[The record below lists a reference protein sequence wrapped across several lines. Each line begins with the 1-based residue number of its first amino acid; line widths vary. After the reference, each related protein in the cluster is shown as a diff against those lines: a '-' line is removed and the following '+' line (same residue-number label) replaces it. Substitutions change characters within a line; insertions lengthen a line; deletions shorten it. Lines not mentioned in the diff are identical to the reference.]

1 MKRCGWSDGDKL
13 MLEYHDKEWGRPV
26 HNDQKLFEML
36 TLEGAQ
42 AGLSWSTV
50 LNRRAN
56 YKKAFVNFNI
66 VKVSTYTNANV
77 KRLLSDSG
85 IIRNK
90 LKINSVI
97 NNAKRIVEVKKEFG
111 TFDKYVWSF
120 VKNKT
125 ITNNF
130 KKLSDL
136 PYSTPISEAM
146 SKDLK
151 KRGFAFVGPSVC
163 YSFMQAVG
171 MVNDHMVDCFRHKG
185 N

>member
-1 MKRCGWSDGDKL
+1 MKRCAWPNEDKL
-13 MLEYHDKEWGRPV
+13 MLKYHDSEWGRPV
-26 HNDQKLFEML
+26 HDDRKLFEML
-36 TLEGAQ
+36 SLEGAQ
-42 AGLSWSTV
+42 AGLSWSTI

-56 YKKAFVNFNI
+56 YKKAFANFNI
-66 VKVSTYTNANV
+66 AKVSKYTDLNV
-77 KRLLSDSG
+77 KRMLNDSG

-97 NNAKRIVEVKKEFG
+97 NNARRIIEIEKEFG
-111 TFDKYVWSF
+111 SFDKYVWSF
-120 VKNKT
+120 VKNKP
-125 ITNNF
+125 IRNNF